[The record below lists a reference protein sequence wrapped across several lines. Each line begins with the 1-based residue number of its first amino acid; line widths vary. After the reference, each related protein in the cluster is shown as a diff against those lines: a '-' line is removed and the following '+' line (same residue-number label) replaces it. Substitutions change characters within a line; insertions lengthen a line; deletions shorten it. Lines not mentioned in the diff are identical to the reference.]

1 MYNTIAQA
9 ETYFEGRLN
18 ADAWDNASDTKRTK
32 GLTQASRI
40 LDQLNYLGRKYDVTQ
55 DAQFPR
61 DSDTVVP
68 DQIRYAECELALVLL
83 DGVDPELEYEN
94 LWMISQSYGSA
105 KSTYDRESKPTHLVA
120 GIPSMQAWRYL
131 RPFLRDPSTVN
142 LKRTS

>member
-83 DGVDPELEYEN
+83 DGVDPE
-94 LWMISQSYGSA
+94 
-105 KSTYDRESKPTHLVA
+105 
-120 GIPSMQAWRYL
+120 
-131 RPFLRDPSTVN
+131 
-142 LKRTS
+142 